1 MEVKRMAA
9 DRQYSPLGAIL
20 NENISEHLPGLTS
33 EEERVISAMLWVQRK
48 AIRDYTTPDNGA
60 VGFATLAVKP
70 GNMRRHFRRL
80 GFTRR
85 GRGTYETTIFCPGY
99 QSLDAHEYV
108 AKAMADRLNAYGIE
122 AYAWGRLD

>member
-1 MEVKRMAA
+1 MAA
-9 DRQYSPLGAIL
+9 EQHYTPSGAIL
-20 NENISEHLPGLTS
+20 NVNIREHLPGLTA
-33 EEERVISAMLWVQRK
+33 EEERVISAMLWAQRK

-60 VGFATLAVKP
+60 VGFATLVVKP

-80 GFTRR
+80 GFIRR
-85 GRGTYETTIFCPGY
+85 GRGTYETTIFYPGY

-108 AKAMADRLNAYGIE
+108 AKAMAERLKAYGIE